1 MLKATCNTWAQIHQN
16 RTWRRMVL
24 GLAVFIFAAR
34 GFPAEGKQPPTIQ
47 LFPTAVVENIKHTGE
62 AAKAMELDLQGVID
76 RLNQQEEL
84 YLASKCEGAAAEQGC
99 SEIAGQL
106 SQTYLE
112 MLTLME
118 TRLPGMEDSVRA
130 TNSSL
135 ERRIRT
141 ELGRKTTPR
150 GLQKLLDGT
159 PQQSTESPRY
169 KRRAGR
175 LSEKFRQYYK
185 LVAMAPRS
193 NSGGS
198 LAAVAAEIYLDTQ
211 EVQELIALTRDEIS
225 RAKLMIDLDQAY
237 GIITPEMFEMVGRV
251 KTIIFGETGEEEG
264 IPNPPPGSTKA
275 EYRSPL
281 EMQ

>member
-1 MLKATCNTWAQIHQN
+1 MLKVMCTASSRILPN
-16 RTWRRMVL
+16 RRWRHVIL

-34 GFPAEGKQPPTIQ
+34 DFPAAAKQPPTIQ
-47 LFPTAVVENIKHTGE
+47 LFPTTVVENIKHTGE
-62 AAKAMELDLQGVID
+62 AAKAMEQDLQSVID

-118 TRLPGMEDSVRA
+118 NRLPGMEDSVRA
-130 TNSSL
+130 TNASL
-135 ERRIRT
+135 ERRIRA

-150 GLQKLLDGT
+150 GLQKLIDGT
-159 PQQSTESPRY
+159 PQQSAESPRY

-175 LSEKFRQYYK
+175 LSEKFRQYYS

-193 NSGGS
+193 GSGGS

-251 KTIIFGETGEEEG
+251 KTIIFGETGEEQG
-264 IPNPPPGSTKA
+264 IPNPPAGDAKA

-281 EMQ
+281 EM